1 VSRYVLRYRGSGP
14 APAAELDRVRS
25 DARVRIVDE
34 APRMFLVEASDA
46 DAESLR
52 SELGGWLISEEQFYA
67 HADPRPKPRA

>member
-25 DARVRIVDE
+25 DPRLRIVDE
-34 APRMFLVEASDA
+34 APRMFLVEATEA
-46 DAESLR
+46 DYESLR

-67 HADPRPKPRA
+67 SADPRMKPGA